1 MTPPGER
8 MRCSVAGLLQHFNNR
23 VSEVGHA
30 LIMVGIGLQIMAAP
44 PVSNYRALDLLS
56 GFVSAGS
63 IALFFISVGAVRMA
77 ALIANGRWPSYG
89 PWLRAIGALVGALIW
104 SQMFLGL
111 IAVPSDNL
119 TSLNAPAYLIFTA
132 IELVSIYRALAMR
145 GGDGRDD

>member
-1 MTPPGER
+1 MTPRGEW

-44 PVSNYRALDLLS
+44 PVSNYRALDLLA

-119 TSLNAPAYLIFTA
+119 TSLNAPAYLVFTA
-132 IELVSIYRALAMR
+132 IELISIYRALAMR
-145 GGDGRDD
+145 DGHGRGH